1 MARAL
6 IVSLLLFAATG
17 IGIDLACAQ
26 QSKPVPRIAY
36 VYLYRIGPTAP
47 FVDAFGTRLREL
59 GWINGKTIDV
69 TYRDADGSPEKL
81 AAIMRELVDSKI
93 DLIVSVCTPETMAA
107 RKVTST
113 IPIVVAASGDL
124 LATGLIASY
133 ARPGGNVTG
142 NSGLVLEQSVKRMEI
157 LKEAFPAVRQA
168 TVVWNPARPDNKV
181 EVAAMQ
187 SAARNKGVRLDSQ
200 QVRDRDE
207 MDVALDAMAKERIQ
221 ALTETGDPFLYDQAQ
236 RLVEFA
242 AKMRIPAIY
251 DNRAFVDAGGL
262 MSFGVNLPK
271 QHALAADYVDKIL
284 KGAKPGELAIWQP
297 SEYELVIN
305 MKTAKSLGI
314 DIPQSLLVRA
324 NDVIR

>member
-1 MARAL
+1 MKRAL
-6 IVSLLLFAATG
+6 TASLLLLAASTVG
-17 IGIDLACAQ
+17 LEPACAEQ
-26 QSKPVPRIAY
+26 PKPLPRIAY

-47 FVDAFGTRLREL
+47 FVDAFDARLREL

-69 TYRDADGSPEKL
+69 TYRDANASPEKL

-107 RKVTST
+107 RKATST

-124 LATGLIASY
+124 AATGLIASY

-142 NSGLVLEQSVKRMEI
+142 ISGLVLEQSVKRMEI
-157 LKEAFPAVRQA
+157 LKEAFPAVAQA
-168 TVVWNPARPDNKV
+168 TVVWNPVRPDNKV

-187 SAARNKGVRLDSQ
+187 SAALAKGLRLDSQ

-207 MDVALDAMAKERIQ
+207 VDVALDVMTKERTQ

-236 RLVEFA
+236 RLVDFA
-242 AKMRIPAIY
+242 AELRIPAIY

-271 QHALAADYVDKIL
+271 QHARAAEYVDKIL
-284 KGAKPGELAIWQP
+284 RGAKPADLPIWQP

-305 MKTAKSLGI
+305 LKTAKALGMT
-314 DIPQSLLVRA
+314 IPQSLLVRA
-324 NDVIR
+324 NDVIH